1 MKFGGLTTELHHHG
15 NTPEGLAVMEEQ
27 ILDNMLVIQYQELK
41 NEAET
46 DIYNKLHTS
55 PYRNYTTMELL
66 PEAQCIYFM
75 TIQPREQIDRIYEE
89 FQKRD
94 DFKKLRIS
102 RYDSDDYPGYA
113 YIKIYNEN
121 ATRENMIAY
130 LRQETGLSRIVT
142 FGSIEGKYDI
152 LVKECDHNKVVKTL
166 KRMYE
171 PLLWEPKLKAK

>member
-1 MKFGGLTTELHHHG
+1 M
-15 NTPEGLAVMEEQ
+15 
-27 ILDNMLVIQYQELK
+27 
-41 NEAET
+41 
-46 DIYNKLHTS
+46 
-55 PYRNYTTMELL
+55 
-66 PEAQCIYFM
+66 AQCIYFM
-75 TIQPREQIDRIYEE
+75 IIQPKAQIDQIYDEY
-89 FQKRD
+89 QKRE
-94 DFKKLRIS
+94 DFQKLRIS

-130 LRQETGLSRIVT
+130 LRQETGLNHTVT

-171 PLLWEPKLKAK
+171 PFLWEPKL

>member
-1 MKFGGLTTELHHHG
+1 
-15 NTPEGLAVMEEQ
+15 
-27 ILDNMLVIQYQELK
+27 MLVIQYRQLQ

-75 TIQPREQIDRIYEE
+75 VIQPKATIDRIYEE
-89 FQKRD
+89 FQKREE
-94 DFKKLRIS
+94 FKKLRIS

-130 LRQETGLSRIVT
+130 LRQETGLTHIVT

-166 KRMYE
+166 KQMYE
-171 PLLWEPKLKAK
+171 PLLWEPKIKTKN